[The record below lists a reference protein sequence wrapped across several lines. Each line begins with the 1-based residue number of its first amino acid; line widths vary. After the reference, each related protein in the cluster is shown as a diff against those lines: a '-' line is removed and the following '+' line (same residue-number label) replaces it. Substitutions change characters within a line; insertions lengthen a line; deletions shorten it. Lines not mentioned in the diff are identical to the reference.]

1 MYDLTG
7 QRFGRL
13 LVLERCGSD
22 KQKNA
27 TWKCLCDCGNQ
38 TVKSGV
44 YLRNGDTKSCGCLHK
59 ETVTALM
66 STHKKSK
73 TRLYR
78 VWSGMKT
85 RCYNPNS
92 SNYKYYG
99 GKGIK
104 MCDLWANDFDAFSE
118 WAIKNGYDENA
129 PVQNCTI
136 DRIDPLKGYSPEN
149 CRWVNQKRQCNNQTS
164 NKILVCDGV
173 EHTMSEWA
181 DILGIKYTTL
191 RARIR
196 RGHTIENMISA

>member
-13 LVLERCGSD
+13 LVLERDGSD

-38 TVKSGV
+38 VVKTGI
-44 YLRNGDTKSCGCLHK
+44 YLRNGDTRSCGCLQK
-59 ETVTALM
+59 ETVSNLM

-78 VWSGMKT
+78 VWAGIKT
-85 RCYNPNS
+85 RCCNS
-92 SNYKYYG
+92 NSDNYKYYG
-99 GKGIK
+99 GNGITI
-104 MCDLWANDFDAFSE
+104 CDEWKNSFEAFSK

-129 PVQNCTI
+129 PAQECTI
-136 DRIDPLKGYSPEN
+136 DRIDSSKGYSPEN
-149 CRWVNQKRQCNNQTS
+149 CRWANHKEQCNNQTS
-164 NKILVCDGV
+164 NKMLTYNGDV
-173 EHTMSEWA
+173 HTMSEWA

-196 RGHTIENMISA
+196 REVSVENAFSI